1 MVYNHD
7 LSKDNINRCDN
18 INWQKLSGPQTLDKI
33 LKAVKE

>member
-1 MVYNHD
+1 MVYNSD
-7 LSKDNINRCDN
+7 RNKDNINRGDN